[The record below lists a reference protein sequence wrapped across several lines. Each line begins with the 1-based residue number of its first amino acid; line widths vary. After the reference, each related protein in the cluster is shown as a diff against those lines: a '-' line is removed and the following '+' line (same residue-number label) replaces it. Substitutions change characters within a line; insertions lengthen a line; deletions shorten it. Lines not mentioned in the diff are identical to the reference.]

1 MVKELLYRP
10 CSFEMTL
17 RPGDDKEKGNRERL
31 KVEDILSSP
40 HSMLVLLKRHHLG
53 KTGDHRAHLE
63 I

>member
-17 RPGDDKEKGNRERL
+17 RQGDDKGKGNSRRV
-31 KVEDILSSP
+31 KVEDMPSSP
-40 HSMLVLLKRHHLG
+40 RSMLVLLKRHHLG